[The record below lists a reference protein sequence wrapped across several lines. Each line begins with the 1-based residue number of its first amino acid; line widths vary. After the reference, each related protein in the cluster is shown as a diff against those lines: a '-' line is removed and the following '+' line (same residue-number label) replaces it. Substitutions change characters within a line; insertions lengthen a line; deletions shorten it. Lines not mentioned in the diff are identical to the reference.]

1 MAKNSKDLLLQLT
14 SNQVEGPFV
23 TIMLN
28 TQVAFQQVEK
38 SHLKFKNF
46 CQRSKTT
53 LRETVSKSR
62 LVCDPRK
69 SG

>member
-46 CQRSKTT
+46 VKEAKQR
-53 LRETVSKSR
+53 
-62 LVCDPRK
+62 
-69 SG
+69 